1 MDESIDRDL
10 QIPVTEHR
18 VVGTGIKLSW
28 QDKVYRTICYVLS
41 ILWVSFT
48 VFPLIWLIGSTFKD
62 SVDIMKMPP
71 DFLPRVPSI
80 YTVQLDYS
88 DVALP
93 EGVTLEQAIREDMA
107 IVSWRIP
114 DYLGDIHLGAIRG
127 EAYLDGKKVAE
138 TFLPTQQYAHYRGL
152 LWVTQRLSDKLVRR
166 EIDRALFPIDFQMNL
181 DGLAAGRQAGEADEG
196 TAKIAAMFGT
206 DAELQPTGKLL
217 HIGERR
223 YFPAIFNNFITAWRA
238 PGKLYKGMTFAGYMS
253 NSLRITIA
261 EILLQWFISGMAAY
275 ALSRILTPKF
285 SRLWTI
291 FFLITMMVPG
301 IATLIPTYEMV
312 GKMGLHDRLLGV
324 ILPSIPGAFTIYL
337 FKGFFDAL
345 PGEIFDASRID
356 GASEFEVFFRIVV
369 PMSKNVFTVIG
380 LLTFL
385 GSWSNFFWPYLI
397 LRSPKVWT
405 FTVAIYMAMGGSGA
419 ASAQYGNAMASA
431 VMAAI
436 PTILVF
442 AIFSRSIQQ
451 GLVWSGLKG

>member
-1 MDESIDRDL
+1 
-10 QIPVTEHR
+10 T
-18 VVGTGIKLSW
+18 
-28 QDKVYRTICYVLS
+28 
-41 ILWVSFT
+41 
-48 VFPLIWLIGSTFKD
+48 
-62 SVDIMKMPP
+62 
-71 DFLPRVPSI
+71 FLPRVPSI

-93 EGVTLEQAIREDMA
+93 EDVTLEQAIREDMA
-107 IVSWRIP
+107 IVTWRIP
-114 DYLGDIHLGAIRG
+114 DYLSDIHLGAIRA
-127 EAYLDGKKVAE
+127 EAYLDGKKVAD
-138 TFLPTQQYAHYRGL
+138 TFLPTQQYAHYRGQ
-152 LWVTQRLSDKLVRR
+152 LWVTQRLSDRLVRR
-166 EIDRALFPIDFQMNL
+166 ELDRALFPTRFNMNL
-181 DGLAAGRQAGEADEG
+181 NGLAATRQVGEPNEE
-196 TAKIAAMFGT
+196 TARI
-206 DAELQPTGKLL
+206 AELFEAEIQPTGKLL

-223 YFPAIFNNFITAWRA
+223 YLPAVFNNFITAWRA
-238 PGKLYKGMTFAGYMS
+238 PGKLYKGMTFAGYMA
-253 NSLRITIA
+253 NSFRITIA
-261 EILLQWFISGMAAY
+261 EILLQWIVSGLAAY
-275 ALSRILTPKF
+275 ALSRVLTPKF

-301 IATLIPTYEMV
+301 VATLIPSYEMV

-356 GASEFEVFFRIVV
+356 GASEFEVFFRIVI

-385 GSWSNFFWPYLI
+385 GSWSSFFWPYLI

-405 FTVAIYMAMGGSGA
+405 FTVAIYMASAGG
-419 ASAQYGNAMASA
+419 ASAAGGNAMASS

-436 PTILVF
+436 PTLLVF

-451 GLVWSGLKG
+451 GMVWSGLKG

>member
-1 MDESIDRDL
+1 MDQSLDRNL
-10 QIPVTEHR
+10 QAPITERR
-18 VVGTGIKLSW
+18 VVGAGIKVSW
-28 QDKVYRTICYVLS
+28 QDKLYRTICYVFS
-41 ILWVSFT
+41 TIWVSFT
-48 VFPLIWLIGSTFKD
+48 IFPLVWLIGSTFKD

-71 DFLPRVPSI
+71 DFFPRLPSI

-93 EGVTLEQAIREDMA
+93 EGTTLEQVIREDMA
-107 IVSWRIP
+107 IISWRIP
-114 DYLGDIHLGAIRG
+114 DYLGDIHLGAIRA
-127 EAYLDGKKVAE
+127 EAYLDGKRVAE
-138 TFLPTQQYAHYRGL
+138 TFLPTQQYAYYRGL
-152 LWVTQRLSDKLVRR
+152 LWVTQRLSDNLVRR
-166 EIDRALFPIDFQMNL
+166 EIDRAVFPLRLQMNL
-181 DGLAAGRQAGEADEG
+181 GGLPEGRQAGEPNEE
-196 TAKIAAMFGT
+196 TARI
-206 DAELQPTGKLL
+206 AELIGTEFQPTGKLL
-217 HIGERR
+217 HVGERR
-223 YFPAIFNNFITAWRA
+223 YFPAVFNNFVTAWRA
-238 PGKLYKGMTFAGYMS
+238 PGRLYKGMTFAGYMS
-253 NSLRITIA
+253 NSLRITVA
-261 EILLQWFISGMAAY
+261 EILLQWSVSGMAAY
-275 ALSRILTPKF
+275 ALSRILSPRF

-356 GASEFEVFFRIVV
+356 GASEFEIFFRIVI

-385 GSWSNFFWPYLI
+385 GSWSSFFWPYLI
-397 LRSPKVWT
+397 LRSPRVWT

-431 VMAAI
+431 VMAAL
-436 PTILVF
+436 PTLLVF